1 MKLIKPPKSG
11 KQYWKTKKM
20 EIQKETKSYNHKNED
35 FVEAEIVD
43 DGKSSARK
51 SNASR
56 NKTYR
61 DNRNHTGKPRSH
73 RTRLN
78 PEKAF
83 SSMKYKIMGLILVV
97 GILLTLF
104 GFVLTSTIIGA
115 IIGIPFM
122 ILGISLLSLFGKLL
136 FSKKNP
142 AIFKTFRF

>member
-1 MKLIKPPKSG
+1 
-11 KQYWKTKKM
+11 M
-20 EIQKETKSYNHKNED
+20 EIQKETKSYNHKNEE
-35 FVEAEIVD
+35 FMEAEIVD
-43 DGKSSARK
+43 DGKSSTRTR
-51 SNASR
+51 NTSR

-73 RTRLN
+73 RRRLN

-83 SSMKYKIMGLILVV
+83 FSMKYKIMSLILVV

-122 ILGISLLSLFGKLL
+122 ILG
-136 FSKKNP
+136 
-142 AIFKTFRF
+142 